1 MARLRRLVP
10 VVLIL
15 ILTCLLPL
23 GAGAQQPPR
32 PAPRHVV
39 TLENQA
45 MAGPFDM
52 ILQVV
57 DFAPGNWTSVH
68 AHGGPTFILVLE
80 GTVTYRAGGRDQ
92 AFTVGQSWLEPA
104 NELGAVGNLGA
115 APASIAAGYLIPAGA
130 AVTTPA
136 PDQPQPAAPRPTL
149 RAQMRLDG
157 VTQAGVFHE
166 ILAVAD
172 YPPGAVGPL
181 HSHPAPI
188 LVLVLEGEL
197 TLRELGRAPRVVKA
211 GESWIERAG
220 DVHDVVNAGS
230 VRATLVAQQLVPEGA
245 APATPVTAPEP
256 AAPGLPAT
264 GDGGAAPRLPAAW
277 LVTLAGCGFG
287 ASGWLLRQRRRSA
300 RWG

>member
-1 MARLRRLVP
+1 MQRRLTLAALT
-10 VVLIL
+10 LIL
-15 ILTCLLPL
+15 AFVLPL

-39 TLENQA
+39 TLANQT

-68 AHGGPTFILVLE
+68 AHGGPTFILVID
-80 GTVTYRAGGRDQ
+80 GTVTYRAGGADT
-92 AFTVGQSWLEPA
+92 AFSVGQSWLEPA
-104 NELGAVGNLGA
+104 NELGAVGNLGT

-136 PDQPQPAAPRPTL
+136 ADQPQPPAPRPTL
-149 RAQMRLDG
+149 RAQVRLDG
-157 VTQAGVFHE
+157 VTQAGAFDE
-166 ILAVAD
+166 ALAVAD
-172 YPPGAVGPL
+172 YPPGAAGPL

-188 LVLVLEGEL
+188 LVVVVEGEL
-197 TLRELGRAPRVVKA
+197 TLREQGRVPRVVKS

-230 VRATLVAQQLVPEGA
+230 AKATLVAQQIVPQGA
-245 APATPVTAPEP
+245 APSTPVTAPAP
-256 AAPGLPAT
+256 TTPGLPAT
-264 GDGGAAPRLPAAW
+264 GEGGGAPRPPASW
-277 LVTLAGCGFG
+277 LVALAGCGL
-287 ASGWLLRQRRRSA
+287 ATSGWLLRQRRRGA
-300 RWG
+300 RHG

>member
-1 MARLRRLVP
+1 MQRR
-10 VVLIL
+10 VVFAALTLIL
-15 ILTCLLPL
+15 AFLLPL

-39 TLENQA
+39 TLANQT

-68 AHGGPTFILVLE
+68 AHGGPTFILVID

-92 AFTVGQSWLEPA
+92 AFGVGQSWLEPA
-104 NELGAVGNLGA
+104 DELGAVGNLGT

-136 PDQPQPAAPRPTL
+136 ADQPQPQAPRPTL
-149 RAQMRLDG
+149 RAQVRLDG
-157 VTQAGVFHE
+157 VTQAGAFDEV
-166 ILAVAD
+166 LAVAD
-172 YPPGAVGPL
+172 YPPGAAGLL

-188 LVLVLEGEL
+188 LVLVVEGEL
-197 TLRELGRAPRVVKA
+197 TLREQGRVPRVVKS

-230 VRATLVAQQLVPEGA
+230 AKATLVAQQIVPQGA
-245 APATPVTAPEP
+245 APSTPVTAPAP
-256 AAPGLPAT
+256 TTPGLPAT
-264 GDGGAAPRLPAAW
+264 GEGGAAPRPPA
-277 LVTLAGCGFG
+277 
-287 ASGWLLRQRRRSA
+287 S
-300 RWG
+300 